1 MSCRTGSWLCFY
13 FLQKNGGIG
22 CHLGQDHV
30 SMLII
35 PYRRMEEKDAI
46 PGRTLSNVFSLSIFQ

>member
-1 MSCRTGSWLCFY
+1 MSHRTGPSLHCFY

-22 CHLGQDHV
+22 CHLGQDLV
-30 SMLII
+30 TILII

-46 PGRTLSNVFSLSIFQ
+46 LGRTSFRFCF